1 MSEFGKV
8 TKTGWLFVREVLQPV
23 ILNLSRCGNVFI
35 ELEALHRICLKNSK
49 EANSI
54 LVIVESLCV
63 ASIIVSEE
71 FYSQQLLKSAFPPW
85 SHFI

>member
-35 ELEALHRICLKNSK
+35 ELEALHRLCLKNSK

-54 LVIVESLCV
+54 LVIVECV

-71 FYSQQLLKSAFPPW
+71 FYSQQLLKSAFPPR